1 MNRGLDCRVWAAVV
15 AMLVAGCSGGAD
27 VAVIGQPL
35 PDLGGGPDLAI
46 ADVAEDV
53 GSDVLP
59 TDDAMAE
66 DTPLAD
72 ATEDIA
78 IVADIPIEP
87 DVPVLVDVYTP
98 KDIALPK
105 DIVLPKDVGA
115 DAAPKDVGVDPCV
128 KAYSDYLAAQA
139 KATACSNPFACIE
152 PVESTLGCKCM
163 MRVSND
169 GLDYQAMQDVSA
181 TFTSQGCKVSCPPAA
196 CADFTQ
202 QVGVCSPK
210 GKCMT
215 TNVPCAQLDTYAAA
229 AMAEGVKCT
238 ADADCGFK
246 SSVTLG
252 CGCPVYT
259 NKNTMGPAKPLFL
272 YMTMLATAYKAKAC
286 TPAVTCDCFD
296 PQSAL
301 CIDGKC
307 VGQP

>member
-1 MNRGLDCRVWAAVV
+1 MKRGLDCRVWAAVV

-35 PDLGGGPDLAI
+35 PDLGGGPDLNI
-46 ADVAEDV
+46 ADVAGTDVLQTEDASADDTPVLDAAEDV
-53 GSDVLP
+53 AISPDVAVLP
-59 TDDAMAE
+59 
-66 DTPLAD
+66 
-72 ATEDIA
+72 DIA
-78 IVADIPIEP
+78 VLP
-87 DVPVLVDVYTP
+87 DVPVVIDVYTP
-98 KDIALPK
+98 KDVSLPK
-105 DIVLPKDVGA
+105 DAGV

-128 KAYSDYLAAQA
+128 KAYTDYLASQS
-139 KATACSNPFACIE
+139 KAMACSNPFACIE
-152 PVESTLGCKCM
+152 AVEATLGCKCM

-169 GLDYQAMQDVSA
+169 GLDYQAMKDESA
-181 TFTSQGCKVSCPPAA
+181 SFTSLGCKVSCPPAA

-202 QVGVCSPK
+202 QVGVCSSK
-210 GKCMT
+210 GKCQT

-301 CIDGKC
+301 CVDGKC